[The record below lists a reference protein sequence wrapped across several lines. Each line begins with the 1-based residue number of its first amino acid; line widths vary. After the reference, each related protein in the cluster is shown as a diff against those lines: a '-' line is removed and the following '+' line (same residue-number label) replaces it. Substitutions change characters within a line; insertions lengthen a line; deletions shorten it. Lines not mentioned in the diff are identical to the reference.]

1 MRWELGEWGLLGR
14 LEQDGEVGG
23 WELFFFFCHGTEAL
37 TQRPGDAR
45 EVGVEAGSVWL
56 KQEVLTGPEAGR

>member
-1 MRWELGEWGLLGR
+1 MEKLGAGNF
-14 LEQDGEVGG
+14 
-23 WELFFFFCHGTEAL
+23 FFFFCHGTEA
-37 TQRPGDAR
+37 PGDAG

>member
-1 MRWELGEWGLLGR
+1 MEKLGAGNF
-14 LEQDGEVGG
+14 
-23 WELFFFFCHGTEAL
+23 FFFFCHGTEAL
-37 TQRPGDAR
+37 TQRPGDAG

>member
-1 MRWELGEWGLLGR
+1 MGAGGVGSSGETRAGWRSWGLGTF
-14 LEQDGEVGG
+14 
-23 WELFFFFCHGTEAL
+23 FFFFCHGTEAL

-45 EVGVEAGSVWL
+45 EVRVEAGSVWL

>member
-1 MRWELGEWGLLGR
+1 MGR
-14 LEQDGEVGG
+14 GT
-23 WELFFFFCHGTEAL
+23 FFCHGKEAL
-37 TQRPGDAR
+37 TQRPGDAG